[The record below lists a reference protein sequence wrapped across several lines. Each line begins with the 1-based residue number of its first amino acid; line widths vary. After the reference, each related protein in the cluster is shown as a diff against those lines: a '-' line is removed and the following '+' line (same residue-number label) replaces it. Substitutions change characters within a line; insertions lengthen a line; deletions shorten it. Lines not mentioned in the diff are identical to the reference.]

1 MLVMMVREVYISHVM
16 CVWQCPSVP
25 ILRLLHVTDGEEY
38 LGSKT

>member
-25 ILRLLHVTDGEEY
+25 ILRPLHVTDGEEY